1 MAAASELSLEAVR
14 DFMLLKGGKVTN
26 HDLVKHFKNSL
37 TNPDTRVQARNE
49 FKEIVNTVAT
59 IIRSDEG
66 EKYLVLKKKYRT
78 PSLQSSD
85 SFASALTSPDIN
97 PSPSMTSLHSMA
109 DKRSISHSTSQDSLD
124 SATSPTR
131 QPPPYRPPPPPV
143 VSTPPST
150 PVSDA
155 PPVPPRKKS
164 TGSNK
169 ENSPEVTGRPTTIGA
184 EADVEESDPEN
195 KISVKECMQK
205 FQRMASES
213 ALQKAHL
220 PAVKKRFEK
229 GGPDKDDDTHSV
241 TSLDP
246 KAREWMVK
254 AAQSDYQALFK
265 LASENPKLAKFKD
278 PSSGTALHWAA
289 KHGNVDVVKLI
300 AGTHK
305 VDVNCRTN
313 GGYTALHLAM
323 QYGHEDIFNLLKDVY
338 GANPAIRDWSG
349 RKPRQYLTNKD
360 TSVSADTFR
369 KIKARK
375 KQSEKDSGFLRIGS
389 LNVRVKRTT
398 EAFSNFLGVGNA
410 DKLHKTWGSA
420 DNLPQ
425 GDARKMPPPKHAPIK
440 KRKSKRAM
448 DFAQPIPRPESVI
461 STKSGGADSDSDTAA
476 GFGTQWQA
484 TV

>member
-1 MAAASELSLEAVR
+1 MPSCGPSVYLCPLVLSCSCGR
-14 DFMLLKGGKVTN
+14 NK
-26 HDLVKHFKNSL
+26 
-37 TNPDTRVQARNE
+37 AR
-49 FKEIVNTVAT
+49 KLQ
-59 IIRSDEG
+59 G

-229 GGPDKDDDTHSV
+229 
-241 TSLDP
+241 
-246 KAREWMVK
+246 KA
-254 AAQSDYQALFK
+254 
-265 LASENPKLAKFKD
+265 
-278 PSSGTALHWAA
+278 
-289 KHGNVDVVKLI
+289 VV
-300 AGTHK
+300 
-305 VDVNCRTN
+305 
-313 GGYTALHLAM
+313 GGYNSFVSETR
-323 QYGHEDIFNLLKDVY
+323 ECKKTVY
-338 GANPAIRDWSG
+338 M
-349 RKPRQYLTNKD
+349 LTD
-360 TSVSADTFR
+360 QLSP
-369 KIKARK
+369 
-375 KQSEKDSGFLRIGS
+375 S
-389 LNVRVKRTT
+389 L
-398 EAFSNFLGVGNA
+398 
-410 DKLHKTWGSA
+410 
-420 DNLPQ
+420 
-425 GDARKMPPPKHAPIK
+425 
-440 KRKSKRAM
+440 
-448 DFAQPIPRPESVI
+448 QPNCINHV
-461 STKSGGADSDSDTAA
+461 
-476 GFGTQWQA
+476 
-484 TV
+484 